1 LDKKRY
7 LLGAGGHACVLV
19 DILKQNEQPLSG
31 IFSPD
36 IDIEREI
43 LSDIPF
49 FDNEDDIFK
58 EQPKLVQ
65 IINGIGSMPGSRL
78 RKLVQQKFS
87 EKGYFFQQ
95 VISHMAIV
103 SDFAKLGE
111 GVQVMPGAII
121 QAGAVIG
128 DHSIINTG
136 AIIEHDCIIG
146 EHNHIAPGVTLSGQ
160 VKTGNYVHIGTGA
173 NVIQG
178 ISIADNVLIGSGA
191 NVTKSVP
198 YEHIVFGPRAEI
210 KMKRVNNE
218 S

>member
-1 LDKKRY
+1 MDKKRY

-19 DILKQNEQPLSG
+19 DILKQNGLALSG
-31 IFSPD
+31 VFSPD
-36 IDIEREI
+36 VDLEREI

-58 EQPKLVQ
+58 ELPSTVQ
-65 IINGIGSMPGSRL
+65 IVNGIGSMPGSRL
-78 RKLVQQKFS
+78 RTLVHHKFS

-95 VISHMAIV
+95 VISKMAIV

-128 DHSIINTG
+128 DHSIINSG

-198 YEHIVFGPRAEI
+198 YGHVILGPRAEI